1 MPPASKI
8 DLLPAQVR
16 DELNEMLVNNA
27 FSNLAFMA
35 QWLEEKGYEISLA
48 TVGRH
53 SLKLKESM
61 SKAMEKARLRL
72 ETAKALGG
80 LSDGDKAALLESN
93 EMMAMDALMDQW
105 DQWADVQVEDRPKA
119 LASLIRA
126 GADLSRS
133 SVGTSKWRAEN
144 EARIKRQTLEEAA
157 TRIDEAAAE
166 KGLDADAARFW
177 REKVLMG
184 I

>member
-8 DLLPAQVR
+8 DLLPSAIR
-16 DELNEMLVNNA
+16 DQLNEKLVENA
-27 FSNLAFMA
+27 FSGLEGMANWLAW
-35 QWLEEKGYEISLA
+35 QGYEISIA

-105 DQWADVQVEDRPKA
+105 ESWGDVAVEERPKA
-119 LASLIRA
+119 LAALIRA

-144 EARIKRQTLEEAA
+144 ELRIKRQALEEAA
-157 TRIDEAAAE
+157 TRIDEAAVE

-184 I
+184 M